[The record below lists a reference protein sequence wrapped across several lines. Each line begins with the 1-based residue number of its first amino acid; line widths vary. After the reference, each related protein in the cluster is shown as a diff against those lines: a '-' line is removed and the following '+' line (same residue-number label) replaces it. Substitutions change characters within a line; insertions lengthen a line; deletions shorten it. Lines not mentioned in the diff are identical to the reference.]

1 VKVLA
6 AGSAPQ
12 TSVIHRLHPLAKLA
26 AAGSLTVASLMLNN
40 PAALGLILL
49 FFLAILILGRVRLTL
64 RGALGL
70 LLLLGVVG
78 LGNFWAS
85 ADPAEAAKYSLRFA
99 IFVLGVPVCAATTA
113 PQELAR
119 ALAKWRLP
127 APLVVSLLLVWR
139 FFPVMRQE
147 VQEIRQANLLR
158 GAGAGG
164 QGQEWY
170 RGFLLPLSFI
180 LLEYADRV
188 ALALELRAFD
198 PALPRTWHR
207 LPVMR
212 AADWGFLGAASLMV
226 LLAAAWE
233 IWGRPG

>member
-6 AGSAPQ
+6 VGSAPQ

-26 AAGSLTVASLMLNN
+26 AAGGLTVASLMLNN

-158 GAGAGG
+158 
-164 QGQEWY
+164 
-170 RGFLLPLSFI
+170 
-180 LLEYADRV
+180 
-188 ALALELRAFD
+188 AFD
-198 PALPRTWHR
+198 PSLPRTWHR